1 MKTKRLDWRILSFL
15 KCLKPEVNKLS
26 CVSFAGDS
34 LQILREPV
42 CVLGEFQAV
51 LGGVDFAYFF
61 I

>member
-15 KCLKPEVNKLS
+15 KCLEPEVNKLS
-26 CVSFAGDS
+26 GVSFAGDS

-42 CVLGEFQAV
+42 CVFGEFRAFF
-51 LGGVDFAYFF
+51 GGVDYAHFF

>member
-15 KCLKPEVNKLS
+15 KCLEPEVDKLS
-26 CVSFAGDS
+26 CVSFAGNY

-42 CVLGEFQAV
+42 CVFGQFRAILGSD
-51 LGGVDFAYFF
+51 DFAYFF